1 MLYESRHKYVECV
14 KSHVCWISHA
24 TLRLY
29 ESYRTKLER
38 VMSHASVFCMRRA
51 TYMLQSHFSL
61 MLSGPC
67 HTYVEWA
74 ISYLCYS
81 ESSQKYIGWV
91 MSHICLHRNILSE
104 SCHTYVYT
112 ETYWVSHVTHMFT
125 YVLRMFEWVM
135 SYICHTCVEWVMAH
149 IYWTRRSTHTLNTSR
164 DTLIRC
170 SCQMNCQAVCRQM
183 LTLGEVVC
191 AWWWFGGGRGG
202 GLIVLGLCMC
212 WTSHITQ
219 IWNAWC
225 HRYVEGVI
233 PHVWWCESRN
243 HPAPEGSHFGC
254 Y

>member
-112 ETYWVSHVTHMFT
+112 EIYWVNHVTHMFTQKHIEWVMSHICLHRNILSESCHTYVYTEIYWVSHVTHMFT
-125 YVLRMFEWVM
+125 QKHIEWVM
-135 SYICHTCVEWVMAH
+135 SHICLHTSYVC
-149 IYWTRRSTHTLNTSR
+149 LN
-164 DTLIRC
+164 
-170 SCQMNCQAVCRQM
+170 
-183 LTLGEVVC
+183 E
-191 AWWWFGGGRGG
+191 
-202 GLIVLGLCMC
+202 
-212 WTSHITQ
+212 
-219 IWNAWC
+219 
-225 HRYVEGVI
+225 
-233 PHVWWCESRN
+233 
-243 HPAPEGSHFGC
+243 
-254 Y
+254 